1 MVPIGGGSG
10 RGRSLGCLHE
20 EAVSMSYCVINGPT
34 ESKFKKSYHSRLLH
48 CFRGVLKVNKI
59 KIKSRSLEE

>member
-1 MVPIGGGSG
+1 
-10 RGRSLGCLHE
+10 
-20 EAVSMSYCVINGPT
+20 MSYCVINGPT